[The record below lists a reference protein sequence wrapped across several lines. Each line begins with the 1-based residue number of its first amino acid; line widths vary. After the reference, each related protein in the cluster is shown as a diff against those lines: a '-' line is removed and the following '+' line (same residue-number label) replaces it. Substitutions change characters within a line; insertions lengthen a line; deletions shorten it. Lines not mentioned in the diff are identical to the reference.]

1 MGVFL
6 LCHNKMINNNVNGHA
21 DDNDIC
27 DEEGWKADGWYEI
40 DGSEDLETN
49 NDTDWYYFK
58 NGEAKKASYYDKSG
72 LTGPELTDDGNTVYR
87 ARIKV
92 EGKYFCF
99 NEKGQMQMGLQFIPA
114 QNAFCYFDD
123 KGYMKTGKMSSV
135 EENDSFTYYFQTKNG
150 GNGKGIN
157 GENSGYL
164 YWNGKRLE
172 ADDDYRIY
180 GIGSDYY
187 LVILRTA
194 FC

>member
-1 MGVFL
+1 
-6 LCHNKMINNNVNGHA
+6 MINNNVNGHA

-27 DEEGWKADGWYEI
+27 DEEGWRADGWYEI
-40 DGSEDLETN
+40 YGSEDLETN

-58 NGEAKKASYYDKSG
+58 NGEAKKASYYDKQG

-99 NEKGQMQMGLQFIPA
+99 NEKGQMQTGLQFIPA
-114 QNAFCYFDD
+114 QNAFCYFEDR
-123 KGYMKTGKMSSV
+123 GYMKTGKMS
-135 EENDSFTYYFQTKNG
+135 YYFQTKNG

-164 YWNGKRLE
+164 YWNGKILE

-180 GIGSDYY
+180 EIGSDYY